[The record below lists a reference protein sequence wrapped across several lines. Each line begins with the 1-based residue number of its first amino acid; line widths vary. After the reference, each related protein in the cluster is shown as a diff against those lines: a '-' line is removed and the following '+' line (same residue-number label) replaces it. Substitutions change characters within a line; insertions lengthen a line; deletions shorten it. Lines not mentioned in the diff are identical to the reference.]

1 MLIRELLL
9 EGGNVFDNAGSI
21 HQTEVLPTLRELEKQ
36 TGLKS
41 LKDHMLGSTG
51 KKQFSG
57 DIDLSVEMPTDE
69 LKQLLKQRFGNAVKQ
84 HGNTIHVLFPIASYD
99 SKKDLDQATA
109 QGRSRTGF
117 IQVDFMLGDADW
129 NKKYFYYSQSS
140 KIPGKY
146 RNILLANV
154 AIALRK
160 TEDKGDYTE
169 TLGYVFSPK
178 EGLSLRKR
186 IQKKGQAK
194 KTDEVLN
201 STTDLNEIA
210 KKLLGD
216 TASASDLENV
226 ETLASAIQ
234 KYLPR
239 QADTIFYNFANN
251 EVTSDHLDL
260 EWPQPI
266 KRALSK

>member
-9 EGGNVFDNAGSI
+9 EGGKVFDDVGSI
-21 HQTEVLPTLRELEKQ
+21 HQSEVLPTLRELENR
-36 TGLKS
+36 TGLKN

-57 DIDLSVEMPTDE
+57 DIDLSVDMPADE
-69 LKQLLKQRFGNAVKQ
+69 LKQLLKQTFGNAVKQ
-84 HGNTIHVLFPIASYD
+84 HGNTIHVMFPIASYD
-99 SKKDLDQATA
+99 PQKDLDQAIA
-109 QGRSRTGF
+109 QGRRRTGF

-129 NKKYFYYSQSS
+129 NKKYFYHSQSS

-154 AIALRK
+154 AAALRK
-160 TEDKGDYTE
+160 TKDKGDYIE

-216 TASASDLENV
+216 AAKASDLENV
-226 ETLASAIQ
+226 ETLAAAIQ
-234 KYLPR
+234 KYLPH
-239 QADTIFYNFANN
+239 QADAIFSNFANN
-251 EVTSDHLDL
+251 EITSDHLDL

-266 KRALSK
+266 KRAIG